1 MRAIAYY
8 NYYNII
14 AIMLASQD
22 SGELEWSMPNKA
34 LTVNANCTG
43 VVASEYKEIVVELK
57 QLEKQIHELLK
68 RQSNLLERKK
78 LPE

>member
-1 MRAIAYY
+1 
-8 NYYNII
+8 
-14 AIMLASQD
+14 
-22 SGELEWSMPNKA
+22 MPNKA